1 MGFSN
6 IISLLTG
13 VALFLFGMLLMGEGL
28 KKVAGNKLERILY
41 KLTGNPLKG
50 MLFGAGVTTFIQSSS
65 ATSVMMIGFVNTNLM
80 KVRQAIPVILGA
92 ILGTSITGWVIC
104 LSMLEGAGGIAALFS
119 TSTLTGVTALVGIF
133 LKMFSSKLHKNRIGE
148 VLLGFSVLM
157 VGMSTMS
164 GSVSVLKESPQFTT
178 LITKVSNPL
187 LGIIIGVVFTCV
199 LQSAS
204 AAVGILQ
211 ALTVTGSIQFGNAV
225 PLIMGISIGA
235 AVPVLLSAITSTKE
249 GKQTSLA
256 YLTSNLAG
264 VIILAP
270 IYYVI
275 VHLSNV
281 IPTDYSLGMVDI
293 ALINTIYRLVV
304 VIILLPMYKWIARL
318 SELII
323 PNEIENKKQEIM
335 ILPDERLLSR
345 PSLALEQTKNAICDM
360 AGKAVE
366 NYKVSLKMLEEY
378 SEDSVDKIMEQEDI
392 IDSYED
398 KLTNYLMKLNLAEL
412 DDVQNKVISKQLHVL
427 TDFERI
433 GDHGVN
439 ITQYA
444 RELNEKNIEISKEA
458 MQDLK
463 VIERA
468 VDEIVNLAHQ
478 AFVNDDLNM
487 AVSIEPLEEVID
499 SLCDVAKLHH
509 IDRLRKGVCTYESAF
524 AYNDMLISYERVA
537 DHCSNIALALI
548 SVRDN
553 VFEPHAYSHDI
564 KVKNKDFDEKYNEY
578 KAKYQL

>member
-1 MGFSN
+1 MGFTN
-6 IISLLTG
+6 IVSLLTG

-119 TSTLTGVTALVGIF
+119 TSTLTGVTAIVGII

-164 GSVSVLKESPQFTT
+164 GSVSVLKNSPEFTDV
-178 LITKVSNPL
+178 ITKVSNPL
-187 LGIIIGVVFTCV
+187 VGILIGIVFTCV

-211 ALTVTGSIQFGNAV
+211 ALTVTGSIHFGDAV

-249 GKQTSLA
+249 GRQTSLA
-256 YLTSNLAG
+256 YLTSNIAG

-275 VHLSNV
+275 VYFTDI
-281 IPTDYSLGMVDI
+281 IPTGKALDMVDV
-293 ALINTIYRLVV
+293 ALINTIYRLIV
-304 VIILLPMYKWIARL
+304 VIVLLPMYKWLARL

-323 PNEIENKKQEIM
+323 PNEEEIKKQESM
-335 ILPDERLLSR
+335 VLPDERLRSR
-345 PSLALEQTKNAICDM
+345 PSLALEQSKSAVCDM
-360 AGKAVE
+360 ATKVVESFRAAVG
-366 NYKVSLKMLEEY
+366 MLEEY
-378 SEDSVDKIMEQEDI
+378 SEEM
-392 IDSYED
+392 YE
-398 KLTNYLMKLNLAEL
+398 T
-412 DDVQNKVISKQLHVL
+412 I
-427 TDFERI
+427 
-433 GDHGVN
+433 
-439 ITQYA
+439 
-444 RELNEKNIEISKEA
+444 
-458 MQDLK
+458 
-463 VIERA
+463 
-468 VDEIVNLAHQ
+468 
-478 AFVNDDLNM
+478 
-487 AVSIEPLEEVID
+487 
-499 SLCDVAKLHH
+499 C
-509 IDRLRKGVCTYESAF
+509 
-524 AYNDMLISYERVA
+524 YNRQK
-537 DHCSNIALALI
+537 
-548 SVRDN
+548 
-553 VFEPHAYSHDI
+553 AYSKYRNSSWDI
-564 KVKNKDFDEKYNEY
+564 YRY
-578 KAKYQL
+578 RA